1 MGWDSDFSSFDRGHL
16 IGKFPVRGFYFF
28 GMGLCLCGLLVG
40 RGHAETFELID
51 GQKLTGDIVSYNES
65 GLQLN
70 LGDGKYERT
79 AWAKFSQA
87 DLKKLRQTA
96 KIAPFVEPFIEI
108 PQEERAKKTE
118 VPLKEVERLE
128 HPAKGSLLGALVGS
142 SVGLVS
148 LILIYL
154 ANLYAAY
161 EISVVRAYP
170 AALVCGVTA
179 VAPFIGPVVFLCL
192 PTRIASAVEWKPG
205 QARAHAPVTGE
216 ITPEAATPES
226 GLNAAPPE
234 AAKAAAPAL
243 PQTQVFQRGQFT
255 FNRRFFETKFAGF
268 FGLVRRDP
276 EKDMVLIFKTARG
289 EFIANRITR
298 ITANDLHVEVRKG
311 TATQEAAVA
320 FLDIQEIQL
329 KHKDAG

>member
-1 MGWDSDFSSFDRGHL
+1 
-16 IGKFPVRGFYFF
+16 VRGFYFF
-28 GMGLCLCGLLVG
+28 GMGLCLCGLLTG

-87 DLKKLRQTA
+87 DLKKLKQTA

-108 PQEERAKKTE
+108 PQAERAKKTE
-118 VPLKEVERLE
+118 VPLKAVERLE
-128 HPAKGSLLGALVGS
+128 HPAQGSLFGALVGS

-170 AALVCGVTA
+170 LALVCGIAA
-179 VAPFIGPVVFLCL
+179 VAPLIGPVVFLCL
-192 PTRIASAVEWKPG
+192 PTRIASAAEWKPD
-205 QARAHAPVTGE
+205 QAHAHAPVQGE
-216 ITPEAATPES
+216 TAPGAAAATES
-226 GLNAAPPE
+226 GSVYPPPE
-234 AAKAAAPAL
+234 AAKAEAPAL

-268 FGLVRRDP
+268 FGLVRREP
-276 EKDMVLIFKTARG
+276 ERDMVLSFKTARG
-289 EFIANRITR
+289 EFVANRITR
-298 ITANDLHVEVRKG
+298 ITANDLHVEIRKG
-311 TATQEAAVA
+311 AATQEVAVT
-320 FLDIQEIQL
+320 FLEIQEIQL
-329 KHKDAG
+329 KHKNAG